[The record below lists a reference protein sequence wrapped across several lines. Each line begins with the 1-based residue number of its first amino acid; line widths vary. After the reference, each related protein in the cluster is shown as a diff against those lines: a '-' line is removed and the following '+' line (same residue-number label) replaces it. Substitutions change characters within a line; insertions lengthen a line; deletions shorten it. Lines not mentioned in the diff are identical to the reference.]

1 MRKLFLSFVIFFS
14 SCDQEK
20 NINNDKL
27 PNDVL
32 WVTQSLEYKSICQ
45 QVYQYAYENLEST
58 LDKIDSPFIVM
69 DLDET
74 VLDNSSYQ
82 IDLFNNKETF
92 NENSWNNWVNLELSK
107 LVPGAKKFIYRY
119 KNNFKNARII
129 FLSNRS
135 QVTLEATIN
144 NMKKLG
150 VLFENDIF
158 LLRENKSDAKIV
170 RRNEI
175 NTGLNRMLKY
185 GPQNVVA
192 YFGDAIGDFP
202 NINETDFPSK
212 NFVFPNPMYGKWQ
225 R

>member
-1 MRKLFLSFVIFFS
+1 MRKIFLSFIIFFT
-14 SCDQEK
+14 SCNYEK
-20 NINNDKL
+20 NIINEKL

-32 WVTQSLEYKSICQ
+32 WVTQSLEYKAICE
-45 QVYQYAYENLEST
+45 QVYQFAYENLEST

-92 NENSWNNWVNLELSK
+92 NETSWNKWVNLELSK
-107 LVPGAKKFIYRY
+107 LVPGVKKFIYRY

-158 LLRENKSDAKIV
+158 LLRENKSDTKIV

-175 NTGLNRMLKY
+175 NTGLNRMLQY

-202 NINETDFPSK
+202 NSNEPNFPSK